1 MRPSTH
7 MTAEATDA
15 IRETRPLS
23 SQVGGHEGVLTSD
36 DDSLVIK
43 PTLPLEIA
51 FYQTINI
58 DAAFALLRPFVPN
71 FIGTLRLEG
80 ELIQPDGDI
89 EQNNIRIAS
98 NKADKSESLISRI
111 IRLSDG
117 QHSPS
122 FWRT

>member
-1 MRPSTH
+1 

-15 IRETRPLS
+15 VHTLS
-23 SQVGGHEGVLTSD
+23 SQVGGHGGVLTSD

-51 FYQTINI
+51 FYQTINTEA
-58 DAAFALLRPFVPN
+58 DFALLRPFVPN

-80 ELIQPDGDI
+80 QLIQPDGDI

-98 NKADKSESLISRI
+98 DKADKSESLFSRTV
-111 IRLSDG
+111 RLSDG
-117 QHSPS
+117 QHSLS

>member
-1 MRPSTH
+1 

-15 IRETRPLS
+15 VRETHTLS
-23 SQVGGHEGVLTSD
+23 SQVGGHGSVLTSD

-51 FYQTINI
+51 FYQTINTE
-58 DAAFALLRPFVPN
+58 AAFALLRPFVPN

-80 ELIQPDGDI
+80 QLIQPDGDI

-98 NKADKSESLISRI
+98 DKADKSESLISRTV
-111 IRLSDG
+111 RLSDG

>member
-1 MRPSTH
+1 
-7 MTAEATDA
+7 MTADATA
-15 IRETRPLS
+15 AVRETRALS
-23 SQVGGHEGVLTSD
+23 TQVGGHEGVLTSD

-51 FYQTINI
+51 FYQTINTE
-58 DAAFALLRPFVPN
+58 AAFALLRPFMPN

-80 ELIQPDGDI
+80 ELIRPDGDI
-89 EQNNIRIAS
+89 EQSNIRIAS
-98 NKADKSESLISRI
+98 DKADKSESLISWTA
-111 IRLSDG
+111 RLSDG